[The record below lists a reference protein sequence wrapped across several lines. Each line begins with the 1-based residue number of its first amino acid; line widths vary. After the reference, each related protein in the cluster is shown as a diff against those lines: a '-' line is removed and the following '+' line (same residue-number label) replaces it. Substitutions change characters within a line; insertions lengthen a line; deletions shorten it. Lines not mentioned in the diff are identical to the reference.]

1 MPVAIETR
9 SPVTTIW
16 QQYNAGN
23 REQYVAAIKALGSLS
38 PLFRQKSDGAVDHT
52 AYISSKYQETAFAR
66 FFNGSVVDKGNDP
79 YDVMVPSPVSG
90 KRDLVG
96 IKTFLNS
103 SNSMQKI
110 MQFKSVGT
118 TEGWTAWIKD
128 GEYQKLIARIAELRN
143 QKLRSTQNLLA
154 GAGNKPEEA
163 FANIFYHYLSPLKDG
178 RVYVGES
185 DYSFMDES
193 NLSFTKPNES
203 KRISSLLFSD
213 GKNDYKYTPADSTLY
228 MRFVHTKKFDIG
240 GDIVDEFEVQ
250 QLPDPHSALIKLI
263 QDDLAEL
270 PPLQHVEKP
279 ISSQQPDNEDDPQP
293 IVGQQVPTPEV
304 SEMTE
309 ADAKSIPVVPV
320 TTAPKA
326 RMKGKPRSQKTIDSD
341 VAPREVKSEVTV
353 IFPIFRLTEYGDTPA
368 GEVDS
373 KSGLNVRLGAPKN
386 KGADTKRPVNEVEIK
401 IPDPRKFYE
410 EFPDF
415 FGVNDDGVPISK
427 LQRDG
432 TKWKTAFKN
441 KDDRTFDL
449 VLRQSGQEMEAI
461 LTGDG
466 NKQLMS
472 KHHQVILGGWI
483 LSQVFQLGEYERLDR
498 NKLDQLEIDSIRLTR
513 LGNRRVGMEF
523 IKATDEDLEYLW
535 PPKQELFRQLW
546 TPPAIDEE

>member
-1 MPVAIETR
+1 MR

-16 QQYNAGN
+16 QQYNSDS

-38 PLFRQKSDGAVDHT
+38 PLFRQKADGTADHT

-103 SNSMQKI
+103 SSSMQKI
-110 MQFKSVGT
+110 MQFKSVAT

-154 GAGNKPEEA
+154 GAGIKPEEA

-193 NLSFTKPNES
+193 NLSFSTPNES
-203 KRISSLLFSD
+203 KRVSSLQFSD

-228 MRFVHTKKFDIG
+228 MRFVHTKRFDIG
-240 GDIVDEFEVQ
+240 GDIVDEFAVK
-250 QLPDPHSALIKLI
+250 QLPDPHASLIRLI
-263 QDDLAEL
+263 QDDVAEL
-270 PPLQHVEKP
+270 LPLEPEEKLG
-279 ISSQQPDNEDDPQP
+279 SQKQPDNETDPQSMVEQAY
-293 IVGQQVPTPEV
+293 IPEV
-304 SEMTE
+304 SEMT
-309 ADAKSIPVVPV
+309 DLDTGIIPVVPATV
-320 TTAPKA
+320 APKA
-326 RMKGKPRSQKTIDSD
+326 RMKGKPHSSRTI
-341 VAPREVKSEVTV
+341 AGENIPSEAKPEATV

-386 KGADTKRPVNEVEIK
+386 KGTDTKRPVNEVEIK

-415 FGVNDDGVPISK
+415 FGVNDGGVPISK
-427 LQRDG
+427 LQKIG
-432 TKWKTAFKN
+432 TKWKTAFED

-472 KHHQVILGGWI
+472 KHRQVILGGWI

-498 NKLDQLEIDSIRLTR
+498 NKLDQLEIDSIKLTR

-535 PPKQELFRQLW
+535 PPRQDLFRELW
-546 TPPAIDEE
+546 TPPAVDEE